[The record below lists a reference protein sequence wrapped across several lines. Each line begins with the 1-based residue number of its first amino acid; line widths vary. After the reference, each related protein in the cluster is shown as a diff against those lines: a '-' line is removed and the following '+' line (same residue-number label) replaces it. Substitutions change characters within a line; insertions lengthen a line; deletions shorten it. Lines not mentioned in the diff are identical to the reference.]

1 MLPTDYSRATSPP
14 IMDLT
19 NNGVLRTNYIT
30 ALTTSTFY
38 HLYFTS
44 DEEIKEGD
52 WYLDTQTKQIKQYL
66 DTSKTCS
73 ENILWDCCKKI
84 IATTDKSLTLK
95 IIDSNKSK
103 PIDTGKPDKYK
114 TVHLPSP
121 SQAFIQKYCEQGGI
135 DKVLVEYKI
144 DYYASRMLSKNDD
157 VSKWDWQ
164 YYLKI
169 DSHNTISTFPIKD
182 NSEHIYHI
190 NQLVNHLCSKIDK
203 KTIDIVRKESTN
215 WINENL

>member
-1 MLPTDYSRATSPP
+1 MEQKREIQVVMLPTNKSSQILMHKEDKHLFFSVVPLKKGL
-14 IMDLT
+14 IMG
-19 NNGVLRTNYIT
+19 NPQ
-30 ALTTSTFY
+30 

-52 WYLDTQTKQIKQYL
+52 WHIFMNKIYQATEELINQLGILDVTKY
-66 DTSKTCS
+66 
-73 ENILWDCCKKI
+73 KKI
-84 IATTDKSLTLK
+84 ISSTDESL
-95 IIDSNKSK
+95 
-103 PIDTGKPDKYK
+103 G
-114 TVHLPSP
+114 LPSP

-135 DKVLVEYKI
+135 NKVLVEYVNTCDVKRGDCCCSEQDI
-144 DYYASRMLSKNDD
+144 DCQNHSLK
-157 VSKWDWQ
+157 
-164 YYLKI
+164 LKI

>member
-1 MLPTDYSRATSPP
+1 MEQKREIQVVMLPTEKAYNGIYPVKAKTMSGHSKLISINKFLTRDYMIKS
-14 IMDLT
+14 
-19 NNGVLRTNYIT
+19 NYEPQ
-30 ALTTSTFY
+30 

-44 DEEIKEGD
+44 DEDIKIDD
-52 WYLDTQTKQIKQYL
+52 WVTDGYSVWQWKDNSSLL
-66 DTSKTCS
+66 GRR
-73 ENILWDCCKKI
+73 KI
-84 IATTDKSLTLK
+84 IASTNESL
-95 IIDSNKSK
+95 
-103 PIDTGKPDKYK
+103 G
-114 TVHLPSP
+114 LPSP

-135 DKVLVEYKI
+135 NKVLVEYVNTCDVKRGDCCCSEQDI
-144 DYYASRMLSKNDD
+144 DCQNHSLK
-157 VSKWDWQ
+157 
-164 YYLKI
+164 LKI